1 MPPWP
6 SKNFLEKPCD
16 SHEEPCRW
24 GRYIVGHG
32 SNQAISELM
41 SEQILSKQDG
51 DLRCLM
57 HDERHIDDRIIVKFY
72 SIICHGFIS
81 VFIAF
86 SKACSS
92 FFSHKV
98 IGSDRATLCLKDA
111 ATFLAL
117 SCKRQVSD
125 RIQRPLAMAVWSPRQ
140 MWASWGYSHQ
150 PSTSAMCN
158 SLFSRH
164 FGSSFRLTYSKQT
177 SLPVGASNRW
187 GHAA

>member
-51 DLRCLM
+51 DLLCLV
-57 HDERHIDDRIIVKFY
+57 HDECHIDDRIIVKFY

-86 SKACSS
+86 SKAGSS

-98 IGSDRATLCLKDA
+98 IGSGQATLCLKDA
-111 ATFLAL
+111 ATFFAL
-117 SCKRQVSD
+117 SCKGKFQIEFKD
-125 RIQRPLAMAVWSPRQ
+125 LWQWLCDPRGKCEHRE
-140 MWASWGYSHQ
+140 ATATSHLQ
-150 PSTSAMCN
+150 CATVFFRVT
-158 SLFSRH
+158 LDRH
-164 FGSSFRLTYSKQT
+164 F
-177 SLPVGASNRW
+177 A
-187 GHAA
+187 

>member
-51 DLRCLM
+51 DLLCLM
-57 HDERHIDDRIIVKFY
+57 HDECHIDDRIILKFY

-86 SKACSS
+86 SKAGSS

-98 IGSDRATLCLKDA
+98 IGSGQATLCLKDA

-117 SCKRQVSD
+117 SCKGKFQIEFKDLWQWLCDPRGKCEHVRLQPPAICNVQQSFFASLW
-125 RIQRPLAMAVWSPRQ
+125 IVISP
-140 MWASWGYSHQ
+140 
-150 PSTSAMCN
+150 N
-158 SLFSRH
+158 IF
-164 FGSSFRLTYSKQT
+164 
-177 SLPVGASNRW
+177 
-187 GHAA
+187 

>member
-51 DLRCLM
+51 DLLCLM
-57 HDERHIDDRIIVKFY
+57 HDECHIDDRIILKFY

-86 SKACSS
+86 SKAGSS

-98 IGSDRATLCLKDA
+98 IGSGQATLCLKDA
-111 ATFLAL
+111 ATL
-117 SCKRQVSD
+117 
-125 RIQRPLAMAVWSPRQ
+125 P
-140 MWASWGYSHQ
+140 WA
-150 PSTSAMCN
+150 AKA
-158 SLFSRH
+158 
-164 FGSSFRLTYSKQT
+164 SFRSNSKT
-177 SLPVGASNRW
+177 SGNGCVIPEANVSIVRLQPPAICNVQQSFFASLWIVISPNIF
-187 GHAA
+187 